1 MLFDPRPKT
10 SRKELYDREQE
21 LKVLNEF
28 TRKGSPILVML
39 GIRRIGKTSILR
51 VFLNEANLPH
61 IYIDARLFEE
71 HGFRKDL
78 LYRMLSDELSKLK
91 SRWASILEYL
101 RVLEGVE
108 IGVTTIRF
116 NWREKP
122 LSILDVFAKLDEWAS
137 DNGETV
143 IIAIDEAQLLR
154 YLRGGKGRID
164 FTKVISY
171 CYDNLRNLKFIVTG
185 SEVGVLRDF
194 LGFDNP
200 NSPLYGRVRDEL
212 TIARFDRD
220 KSIDFL
226 EKGFS
231 ECGIRP
237 PYSVIEEIVDMVD
250 GIPGWLTYF
259 GYKYCRKPSPEIVR
273 EVFNEAKMMVLN
285 EIRKLPSKYY
295 IYALKAISIG
305 YRRWKNIKQA
315 IELWIG
321 HPLTN
326 AQISRVL
333 QTLLKL
339 SIIEKKGEEYRITDP
354 IIAEALK
361 EL

>member
-1 MLFDPRPKT
+1 MLFDPRPKI
-10 SRKELYDREQE
+10 SRRDLYDRELE
-21 LKVLNEF
+21 LRVLDEF
-28 TRKGSPILVML
+28 ARKGSPILVML

-51 VFLNEANLPH
+51 VFLNEVNLPY

-78 LYRMLSDELSKLK
+78 LYKILSDGLNKLR
-91 SRWASILEYL
+91 SRWTSILKYL
-101 RVLEGVE
+101 KVLEGVE
-108 IGVTTIRF
+108 IGVATIRF
-116 NWREKP
+116 NWRGKP

-137 DNGETV
+137 DNGETI

-154 YLRGGKGRID
+154 YLKGGKGRID
-164 FTKVISY
+164 FTEIMSY

-185 SEVGVLRDF
+185 SEVGVLKDF
-194 LGFDNP
+194 LGFNNP

-212 TIARFDRD
+212 TITRFNRD

-231 ECGIRP
+231 ECSVRP
-237 PYSVIEEIVDMVD
+237 PYNIIEEIVDRVD

-259 GYKYCRKPSPEIVR
+259 GYKYCKKPNPEIIR
-273 EVFNEAKMMVLN
+273 EVFNEAKMIVLN

-315 IELWIG
+315 VELWIN

-339 SIIEKKGEEYRITDP
+339 SIIEKEEDEYRITDP

>member
-1 MLFDPRPKT
+1 MLFDPRPKIN
-10 SRKELYDREQE
+10 RRELYDRELE
-21 LKVLNEF
+21 LRMLNEF
-28 TRKGSPILVML
+28 VRRGSPILVML

-78 LYRMLSDELSKLK
+78 LYKMLSDGLNKLRSK
-91 SRWASILEYL
+91 WTSILNYL
-101 RVLEGVE
+101 KVLEGVE
-108 IGVTTIRF
+108 IGVATIRF
-116 NWREKP
+116 NWKEKQ
-122 LSILDVFAKLDEWAS
+122 LSILDILAKLDEWAS
-137 DNGETV
+137 DSAKTI

-154 YLRGGKGRID
+154 YLKGGKGRID
-164 FTKVISY
+164 FTKIMSY
-171 CYDNLRNLKFIVTG
+171 CYDNLGNLKFIVTG

-194 LGFDNP
+194 LGFNNP

-212 TIARFDRD
+212 TVTRFNRE

-226 EKGFS
+226 EKGFG

-237 PYSVIEEIVDMVD
+237 SYNIIEEIVDKVD

-259 GYKYCRKPSPEIVR
+259 GYKYCRKPSPEIVK
-273 EVFNEAKMMVLN
+273 EIFNEAKMMVLN
-285 EIRKLPSKYY
+285 EARKLPSKYY
-295 IYALKAISIG
+295 IYALKAISMG

-315 IELWIG
+315 IELWTNR
-321 HPLTN
+321 PLTN
-326 AQISRVL
+326 AQISRTL

-339 SIIEKKGEEYRITDP
+339 SLIEKEEDEYRITDP
-354 IIAEALK
+354 VVAEALK